1 MRIEPRNPPPP
12 VNFKEWDSL
21 TRIAF
26 SRKNKT
32 LGACFKADSV
42 LTVLDKNFRVQ
53 CAAEKV
59 ELPEDFSIKD
69 KVAGVLSE
77 GAFADK
83 RARTMDID
91 GFLLLL
97 SKFNEAGIHLA

>member
-1 MRIEPRNPPPP
+1 MLSGLVVWDT

-42 LTVLDKNFRVQ
+42 LGVLEKNYRIH
-53 CAAEKV
+53 CEAEKI
-59 ELPEDFSIKD
+59 ELPENFSIKE
-69 KVAGVLSE
+69 KVVGVLTE
-77 GAFADK
+77 GDFMEK

-91 GFLLLL
+91 AFLLLL
-97 SKFNEAGIHLA
+97 SKFNESGIHLA